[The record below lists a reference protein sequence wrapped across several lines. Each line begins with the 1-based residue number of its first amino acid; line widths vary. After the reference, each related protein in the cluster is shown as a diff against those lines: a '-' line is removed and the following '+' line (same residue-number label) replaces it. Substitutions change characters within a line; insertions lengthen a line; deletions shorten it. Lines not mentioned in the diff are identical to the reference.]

1 MNLLLDPIRKIYF
14 RYLIPALGSALVMSI
29 YIMTDAIVIGKGVGA
44 DGLSALSI
52 ATPPIAVLMC
62 FGLLFGVGGSVHWN
76 VQTGLKNDKK
86 ASRFFTIAL
95 LSLTIVTLVLWA
107 CYSLFMP
114 AIATFMGANDT
125 LLPYVMD
132 YMNCMTI
139 FLPACVFSNF
149 VAVFVRTDGEPNL
162 AMAGVLCGG
171 ILNVILD
178 IVFVYPCQ
186 MGMRGAALASSIGMC
201 VQVLV
206 ISTHFL
212 KKQNTL
218 KLIRPHHTLQTLV
231 QILSGGMSA
240 AVNELANGLI
250 VFLFNRQVLYYCGND
265 SLAVYSVIS
274 NCVIF
279 FNAMFTGVGYA
290 MQPITAM
297 NYGAGKKERIRQVR
311 RLAYTTV
318 LIMGTLF
325 TLTGL
330 FFPITVAKIFITL
343 TPETAAIANKAIRIY
358 FIAFLPMSVNVLTCY
373 YLQSVLQSTR
383 SFLISLSRNVIL
395 STGMILLLPLFFG
408 GNVLW
413 FLMILVEC
421 LTLGLSLSFLLSKK
435 DGTE

>member
-1 MNLLLDPIRKIYF
+1 
-14 RYLIPALGSALVMSI
+14 
-29 YIMTDAIVIGKGVGA
+29 
-44 DGLSALSI
+44 
-52 ATPPIAVLMC
+52 
-62 FGLLFGVGGSVHWN
+62 
-76 VQTGLKNDKK
+76 
-86 ASRFFTIAL
+86 
-95 LSLTIVTLVLWA
+95 
-107 CYSLFMP
+107 
-114 AIATFMGANDT
+114 
-125 LLPYVMD
+125 
-132 YMNCMTI
+132 
-139 FLPACVFSNF
+139 
-149 VAVFVRTDGEPNL
+149 
-162 AMAGVLCGG
+162 
-171 ILNVILD
+171 
-178 IVFVYPCQ
+178 
-186 MGMRGAALASSIGMC
+186 
-201 VQVLV
+201 
-206 ISTHFL
+206 
-212 KKQNTL
+212 
-218 KLIRPHHTLQTLV
+218 
-231 QILSGGMSA
+231 
-240 AVNELANGLI
+240 
-250 VFLFNRQVLYYCGND
+250 
-265 SLAVYSVIS
+265 
-274 NCVIF
+274 
-279 FNAMFTGVGYA
+279 

-330 FFPITVAKIFITL
+330 FFPTTVAKIFITL